1 MTDLERE
8 IAQLVVTALQLEH
21 PVDAIDPEAPLYG
34 DALGLDSIDI
44 LEIAV
49 VVSKEYGIEM
59 HSDHDGNVKIFESL
73 RTLARHVAENRTQ

>member
-8 IAQLVVTALQLEH
+8 IAQLVVAALDLEQ
-21 PVDAIDPEAPLYG
+21 PAAAIDPEAALYG

-59 HSDHDGNVKIFESL
+59 HSEHAGNAKIFESL
-73 RTLARHVAENRTQ
+73 RTLARHVAENRTR

>member
-8 IAQLVVTALQLEH
+8 IAGLVVRSLDLEQSAG
-21 PVDAIDPEAPLYG
+21 DIDPEAPLYG
-34 DALGLDSIDI
+34 EALGLDSIDI

-59 HSDHDGNVKIFESL
+59 HSEHAGNAKIFESL
-73 RTLARHVAENRTQ
+73 RTLALYVAENRTR